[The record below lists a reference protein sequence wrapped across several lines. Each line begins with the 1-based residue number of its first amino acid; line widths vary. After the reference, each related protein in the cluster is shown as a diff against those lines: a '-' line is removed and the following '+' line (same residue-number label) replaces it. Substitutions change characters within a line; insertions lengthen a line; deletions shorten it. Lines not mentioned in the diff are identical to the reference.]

1 MLFTMFVLF
10 LFGWLFFH
18 SIGLALHLTW
28 CAAKVIAALLFAV
41 ALPVLLV
48 CLFVAGGLLLLV
60 PLGLIGAAFGILKFC
75 AYPVISPLI
84 ITHTKPVPKST
95 KERLSCE
102 QKSEMAAGVVVLHRG
117 QRTPEV

>member
-41 ALPVLLV
+41 ALPVLPVLLV

-75 AYPVISPLI
+75 A
-84 ITHTKPVPKST
+84 
-95 KERLSCE
+95 
-102 QKSEMAAGVVVLHRG
+102 
-117 QRTPEV
+117 

>member
-1 MLFTMFVLF
+1 VLFTMFVLF

-41 ALPVLLV
+41 ALPVLPVLLV

-75 AYPVISPLI
+75 A
-84 ITHTKPVPKST
+84 
-95 KERLSCE
+95 
-102 QKSEMAAGVVVLHRG
+102 
-117 QRTPEV
+117 